1 MSRPGSAHFGS
12 WLGGWRLALR
22 LARRDALRARGRSIL
37 VLVMIAL
44 PVLGVTAADVLLRT
58 QDVNTRESLNRR
70 LGEAD
75 ARVTVQKGVDTVYQ
89 WVDPDQA
96 SASGGDE
103 HAKPLT
109 RQQVG
114 AALGGLRLV
123 EERTGN
129 VTVATDKGQGSAEAV
144 ETDLRDPATDGLFR
158 LDDGRW
164 PARRGEV
171 VINAALAAKGYAVG
185 GPLDVVGRQTR
196 LDPVVVGIAESATN
210 RTFPLVAGPVG
221 TLDVKTFGTRTW
233 LVDGGP
239 VSWSRVR
246 ALNERGA
253 SVLSRAVVEDPPP
266 MPPQVRQYVDQNK
279 GAWLAIVLLI
289 VVMAL
294 IEVVLLAGPA
304 FAVGARRQSRSL
316 ALMAATGGTPR
327 QARRVVLGSAVVLGG
342 VASLIGVAAGIGVG
356 RALVPVLQAHS
367 GTWFG
372 PFEIP
377 WLHLLGI
384 AGFGL
389 MSAFLAAVVP
399 ATIASRQDVV
409 AVLAGR
415 RGDRKP
421 SLRSPIL
428 GVVLLG
434 AGVAGAAYGARGAG
448 GYGEYFIAGSAIVS
462 VLGMILLVPVA
473 LVVVSRLSARLPL
486 TLRYAARDA
495 ARHRSRTVPAVAAVA
510 ATVAG
515 VVALGIATTSDE
527 KQNEAGYTPS
537 LVAGTGVVQGL
548 SGDPETARRIL
559 EREIPDATL
568 TEVRGL
574 AVPAGGYDGVSLTL
588 PDGSGLLDSYGS
600 SLGSDVLVS
609 DGALPPA
616 LLAVPDS
623 ERTQVEK
630 MLASGGMVAFT
641 DLGVRG
647 NRVRLAVRIYD
658 QDSKR
663 VGPAIRGT
671 SPALVVPQAVT
682 QAGPQAV
689 LSTRAATRLGLP
701 TRVVAL
707 AVSGTDITRQQE
719 QDATEALAAA
729 SDTVSVYVER
739 GYQADDKT
747 RILQWVLFGLG
758 ALLMLGGTLTATF
771 LALSDA
777 RPDLAT
783 LSAVG
788 AAPRTRRGVAAAY
801 AVVVGVIGAVLG
813 AGVGFI
819 PGVAVTYPLTGHQ
832 WMPPGT
838 DAPSHFL
845 AVPWAMILGLVVVL
859 PLLTALVVGVCVRSR
874 LPLVARLD

>member
-1 MSRPGSAHFGS
+1 MNRPGRAWFA
-12 WLGGWRLALR
+12 GWRLALR

-58 QDVNTRESLNRR
+58 QDVDTRESLDRR
-70 LGEAD
+70 LGAAD
-75 ARVTVQKGVDTVYQ
+75 ARVTVQKGVGTVYQ
-89 WVDPDQA
+89 WVDPDEA

-103 HAKPLT
+103 NAEPLT

-123 EERTGN
+123 EERNGN

-144 ETDLRDPATDGLFR
+144 ETDLRDPATNGLFR
-158 LDDGRW
+158 LDDGHW
-164 PARRGEV
+164 PVREGQV
-171 VINAALAAKGYAVG
+171 VVNAALAAKGYAVG
-185 GPLDVVGRQTR
+185 DTLDVVGRPTR
-196 LDPVVVGIAESATN
+196 LDPVVVGLAESATD
-210 RTFPLVAGPVG
+210 RSFPLVAGPVG
-221 TLDVKTFGTRTW
+221 TLDVQTFGARTW

-239 VSWSRVR
+239 VSWSQVR
-246 ALNERGA
+246 ALNARGA

-266 MPPQVRQYVDQNK
+266 MPPQLRQYVDQNR
-279 GAWLAIVLLI
+279 GAWLAIVTLI

-342 VASLIGVAAGIGVG
+342 VASLTGVVAGIGVG

-372 PFEIP
+372 PFEVP
-377 WLHLLGI
+377 WPHLVGI

-389 MSAFLAAVVP
+389 LSAFLAAVVP
-399 ATIASRQDVV
+399 ASIASRQDVV

-448 GYGEYFIAGSAIVS
+448 GYGEYLIAGSAIVS

-473 LVVVSRLSARLPL
+473 LVVVASLSARLPL

-537 LVAGTGVVQGL
+537 LTAGVGVVQGL
-548 SGDPETARRIL
+548 SGPAGADTARRIL
-559 EREIPDATL
+559 EREVPDATL

-574 AVPAGGYDGVSLTL
+574 AVPAGGFDGVSVSL

-609 DGALPPA
+609 DGALPPG
-616 LLAVPDS
+616 LLGVPEPDRS
-623 ERTQVEK
+623 EAEK
-630 MLASGGMVAFT
+630 VLASGGVVAFT
-641 DLGVRG
+641 NLGVRG
-647 NRVRLAVRIYD
+647 DRVRISARLYD
-658 QDSKR
+658 RNGKR
-663 VGPAIRGT
+663 VGRAARDT
-671 SPALVVPQAVT
+671 LPALVVPQAVA
-682 QAGPQAV
+682 QGGPQAV
-689 LSTRAATRLGLP
+689 LSTRAAARLGLP
-701 TRVVAL
+701 TGVVGL
-707 AVSGTDITRQQE
+707 AVSGTDISGQQE
-719 QDATEALAAA
+719 QDVVEALAAA
-729 SDTVSVYVER
+729 SGDASFYVER
-739 GYQADDKT
+739 GYRPDDAT

-801 AVVVGVIGAVLG
+801 AVVVGVVGAVLG

-819 PGVAVTYPLTGHQ
+819 PGVAVTYPLTGNQ

-845 AVPWAMILGLVVVL
+845 AVPWAMILGLVVAL
-859 PLLTALVVGVCVRSR
+859 PLLTAAVVALAVRSR